1 MTQSE
6 ILQRLNQLTLRYNLT
21 WFDIKY
27 DADKAIDKINNFMGT
42 KYPRM
47 SDILTAP
54 ESTYTLRSE
63 GVDVP
68 IFPTEYIHSVV
79 IPYIAT
85 EVLARDEEFT
95 TIYNKYMMEIED
107 GLFNMFQKEFNRVPF
122 VFRQHPDRGVLF
134 PSGSHQAKIVHNSMK
149 DLPQFKFRVRFYN
162 TNPNIVMDANQSFP
176 SPSDTYTPNKAYDYD
191 EKLTLP
197 NVVGTYLSQDGA
209 TAYTFR
215 GWTQAPSIAADIIT
229 ADIITAGTKVPVR
242 SDLHYYAVWQSEST
256 LSNTSGALSIKDD
269 YRSKLTTLVIPTI
282 VDGKRVTS
290 IATSFTSGAAKL
302 KKVVLPHTS
311 ITLSTNAFNSTTI
324 ETLIFPRLKP
334 HEEGITIQPGAL
346 MNLSN
351 ITELYIPERVLNISK
366 NAIGAAS
373 GHHITL
379 YIERLKDNIPAS
391 WHEDYIYD
399 VGDPNAHGTV
409 EVRYGYHG

>member
-27 DADKAIDKINNFMGT
+27 DADKAIAKINNFMGT

-47 SDILTAP
+47 SDILTSP

-68 IFPTEYIHSVV
+68 IFPTEYIHSIV

-134 PSGSHQAKIVHNSMK
+134 PSGSHQARIVHNSMK
-149 DLPQFKFRVRFYN
+149 DLPQFKFRVKFYN
-162 TNPNIVMDANQSFP
+162 TNPNIVMDANQAFP
-176 SPSDTYTPNKAYDYD
+176 SPSDAYTPNKAYDYD
-191 EKLTLP
+191 EELTLP

-209 TAYTFR
+209 TAYTFK

-229 ADIITAGTKVPVR
+229 AGTKVHVK

-256 LSNTSGALSIKDD
+256 LSNPSGELSIKSA

-282 VDGKRVTS
+282 VDGERVTS
-290 IATSFTSGAAKL
+290 IASGFTSGAVKL

-311 ITLSTNAFNSTTI
+311 ITLSRNAFYATEI

-334 HEEGITIQPGAL
+334 HEGSITIRTGAL
-346 MNLSN
+346 ANLSN
-351 ITELYIPERVLNISK
+351 ITELYIPERVLTIEA
-366 NAIGAAS
+366 NAIGAVP

-379 YIERLKDNIPAS
+379 YIERLEDNIPDS
-391 WHEDYIYD
+391 WHPNYILEVVGED
-399 VGDPNAHGTV
+399 GPGTV
-409 EVRYGYHG
+409 ERRYGYHG

>member
-27 DADKAIDKINNFMGT
+27 DADKAIAKINNFMGT

-54 ESTYTLRSE
+54 ESTYTLRSG

-134 PSGSHQAKIVHNSMK
+134 PSGSHQARIVHNSMK
-149 DLPQFKFRVRFYN
+149 DLPQFKFRVKFYN
-162 TNPNIVMDANQSFP
+162 TNPNIVMDANQAFP

-191 EKLTLP
+191 EILTLP
-197 NVVGTYLSQDGA
+197 NVDGTYLSQDGA

-215 GWTQAPSIAADIIT
+215 GWTQSPSIAADIIE
-229 ADIITAGTKVPVR
+229 AGVEVLVR

-256 LSNTSGALSIKDD
+256 LYNSSGELWIKDD
-269 YRSKLTTLVIPTI
+269 YLSKLTTLVIPTI

-290 IATSFTSGAAKL
+290 IASSFTSGADKL
-302 KKVVLPHTS
+302 KKVVLPHTP
-311 ITLSTNAFNSTTI
+311 ITLSENAFNSTKI

-334 HEEGITIQPGAL
+334 HEGSITIRTGAL
-346 MNLSN
+346 IHLSN
-351 ITELYIPERVLNISK
+351 ITELYIPERVLNISAS
-366 NAIGAAS
+366 AIGAAS

-379 YIERLKDNIPAS
+379 YIERLEDNIPEG

-399 VGDPNAHGTV
+399 VGDLNAHGTV

>member
-27 DADKAIDKINNFMGT
+27 DADKAIAKINNFMGT

-134 PSGSHQAKIVHNSMK
+134 PSGSHQASIVHNSMK

-162 TNPNIVMDANQSFP
+162 TNPNIVMDANQAFP
-176 SPSDTYTPNKAYDYD
+176 SPSDTYTPNKAYDYE

-197 NVVGTYLSQDGA
+197 NVDGTYLSQDGA

-215 GWTQAPSIAADIIT
+215 GWTQAPSIAADIIK
-229 ADIITAGTKVPVR
+229 AGTKVPVR

-256 LSNTSGALSIKDD
+256 LSNTSGALSIKAD

-290 IATSFTSGAAKL
+290 IATGFTSGAAKL

-379 YIERLKDNIPAS
+379 YIERLKDNIPAG

-399 VGDPNAHGTV
+399 VGDPNAHGIV